1 MKEVVFMQEVVKNAQ
16 YYVMKGTTWYNKN
29 KLRVVADKRDKEF
42 LETEQ
47 YVCIAIMSSPH
58 PAMYL
63 EETIRN
69 AM

>member
-1 MKEVVFMQEVVKNAQ
+1 
-16 YYVMKGTTWYNKN
+16 MKGTTWYNKN